1 MARIQDIKQFEEL
14 IYDTV
19 DEYLQ
24 EMDCYDHPVLAI
36 WREDGEHQVI
46 IDEPSNI
53 PLSDDMEQY
62 ELDDLIFQTDATP
75 EPNLDRISE
84 IANEWIFPDWHSAL
98 IQKRPTT
105 HKTRNPSATQ
115 VPAGELGFGRPLA
128 PRGVAFWKIYYFN
141 KWLWKK

>member
-14 IYDTV
+14 ICATV

-46 IDEPSNI
+46 IDEPSNL

-62 ELDDLIFQTDATP
+62 PIEEVILNEVDSMTP
-75 EPNLDRISE
+75 NYDRISA
-84 IANEWIFPDWHSAL
+84 IANEWVFLDH
-98 IQKRPTT
+98 
-105 HKTRNPSATQ
+105 
-115 VPAGELGFGRPLA
+115 
-128 PRGVAFWKIYYFN
+128 
-141 KWLWKK
+141 

>member
-36 WREDGEHQVI
+36 WREDGEHQVV
-46 IDEPSNI
+46 IDEPSNL

-62 ELDDLIFQTDATP
+62 ELDDLISQTDATP

-84 IANEWIFPDWHSAL
+84 IANEWIFPD
-98 IQKRPTT
+98 
-105 HKTRNPSATQ
+105 
-115 VPAGELGFGRPLA
+115 
-128 PRGVAFWKIYYFN
+128 
-141 KWLWKK
+141 

>member
-36 WREDGEHQVI
+36 WREFQDGYVGHQVI
-46 IDEPSNI
+46 IDEPSNL

-62 ELDDLIFQTDATP
+62 ELDDLISQTDATP
-75 EPNLDRISE
+75 EPNWDRISE
-84 IANEWIFPDWHSAL
+84 IANEWIFPD
-98 IQKRPTT
+98 
-105 HKTRNPSATQ
+105 
-115 VPAGELGFGRPLA
+115 
-128 PRGVAFWKIYYFN
+128 
-141 KWLWKK
+141 

>member
-36 WREDGEHQVI
+36 WREDGEHQVV
-46 IDEPSNI
+46 IDEPSNL

-62 ELDDLIFQTDATP
+62 PIEEVILNEVDSMTP
-75 EPNLDRISE
+75 NYDRISA
-84 IANEWIFPDWHSAL
+84 IANEWVFLDH
-98 IQKRPTT
+98 
-105 HKTRNPSATQ
+105 
-115 VPAGELGFGRPLA
+115 
-128 PRGVAFWKIYYFN
+128 
-141 KWLWKK
+141 